1 MSRRNDLRL
10 HMRGL
15 RSLVLNCDRDMVSDA
30 SGATYWRLA

>member
-10 HMRGL
+10 HMHGL
-15 RSLVLNCDRDMVSDA
+15 RSLAPSCDKDVVADA